1 MSEKEFKAKE
11 RTVQKMSRDG
21 LLEENLSSGT
31 SKRVSQ
37 RVRQDVSMKEGDI
50 SSDAGIFRHSGEMPD
65 GRRKIY
71 AEGDAGDREQAAS
84 PENARRRQ
92 KQSKVSERSITDRSI
107 TKEAYGQE
115 EDSPEGGDFDA
126 ERSSK
131 EAGYG
136 RKARQRKRADQ
147 LYEKAE
153 SEGAGKRRL
162 PQKAVSTEDSGD
174 EGAEEDENL
183 ISDHS
188 SRMDSMRGKSCALS
202 ETSAKTAADLRHE
215 RNKKQ
220 VRKYAADQKRNAR
233 LSETSRA
240 DTVELSDAK
249 EEIASK
255 QKRERLNQEQRKK
268 RTADPGKKKPGRLS
282 FDDEDAEGTM
292 VRGSGAGIGRKLVS
306 GAVGAAALAAHA
318 RVHEAEDE
326 NAGVEAAHTGER
338 LAEESVRKAA
348 SANLRQGKA
357 KSGASRRKSEAAGL
371 HKLHFGEEPVK
382 AANAAKQEAEK
393 KTTIKKFFQKQRYRR
408 MYAAAKKEEKT
419 AEQVFKTSQ
428 NLVTKAAVVV
438 KEAFRRNSKILIGIG
453 ILGLFFLLI
462 ATSVTSCTAVIHGT
476 GSSVVST
483 TYASTDDEIYK
494 VENAYEDMEK
504 ALNDQINGIG
514 NRYPEYDSFRYQ
526 IDEISHNPYQLI
538 SYFTAKYGEFTY
550 AKVKGELEEIFREQY
565 GISTAGEQGVT
576 LTETKKVRVGDS
588 LGQVV
593 TSGYCNCPICCG
605 QWSGGPTA
613 SGVYPT
619 AKHTIAVDA
628 SNPFVPMGTHVV
640 MNGVEYVV
648 EDTGA
653 FARYGVQFDVYY
665 DDHATATQHGHQTWE
680 AYLADSNGSREI
692 EVTTTQSVNRMSV
705 TLTNHNLDT
714 VLRNRMTKDQEKRYD
729 ILNKTFGNRDYLFD
743 LDKIPSYNVN
753 GGYSIPPEAMSDARF
768 ANMIREAEKY
778 LGYPYV
784 WGGSSPSTSFDCS
797 GFVSWVINNCGNGWS
812 YGRLG
817 AEGLRQVCAYVP
829 ASDAR
834 PGDLIFFQGTYDTSG
849 ASHVGIYVGNGM
861 MIHCGNPIQYTS
873 INTTYWQNH
882 FYQFGRLP

>member
-1 MSEKEFKAKE
+1 MSEKEFKAKA

-31 SKRVSQ
+31 SQRVSQ
-37 RVRQDVSMKEGDI
+37 RVRQDGAMREGDI
-50 SSDAGIFRHSGEMPD
+50 SSDAGIFRHSGEASDGKRKLYAEGEVPD
-65 GRRKIY
+65 SDVEDKGTSGGRRKH
-71 AEGDAGDREQAAS
+71 RQA
-84 PENARRRQ
+84 
-92 KQSKVSERSITDRSI
+92 SERSIADRSMS
-107 TKEAYGQE
+107 KEPDIWE
-115 EDSPEGGDFDA
+115 EDSPEGGDFRA

-131 EAGYG
+131 EAGTG
-136 RKARQRKRADQ
+136 RKARQRKRAGQFREETDGEETGQ
-147 LYEKAE
+147 
-153 SEGAGKRRL
+153 RRL
-162 PQKAVSTEDSGD
+162 PKKEIPTQDSGD

-183 ISDHS
+183 TDEHS
-188 SRMDSMRGKSCALS
+188 SRMGSVRDRSAALS
-202 ETSAKTAADLRHE
+202 DTSAKTAADLRHE

-220 VRKYAADQKRNAR
+220 VQKYAADAKRKER
-233 LSETSRA
+233 LSETSKA
-240 DTVELSDAK
+240 DTVELADAK
-249 EEIASK
+249 EEIAVK
-255 QKRERLNQEQRKK
+255 QKRERLNQEQRKLK
-268 RTADPGKKKPGRLS
+268 RTADPGKKKAGRLS
-282 FDDEDAEGTM
+282 FDDDAEGAM
-292 VRGSGAGIGRKLVS
+292 VRGSGAGFGRKAVS

-318 RVHEAEDE
+318 KVHEAEDE
-326 NAGVEAAHTGER
+326 NAGVEAAHSGER
-338 LAEESVRKAA
+338 LTEESVRKAA
-348 SANLRQGKA
+348 SANLRQS
-357 KSGASRRKSEAAGL
+357 KSKGGASRRKSDTAGL
-371 HKLHFGEEPVK
+371 HKLNFGEEPVK

-393 KTTIKKFFQKQRYRR
+393 KTTIRKFFQKQRYRR

-419 AEQVFKTSQ
+419 AQQVIRTSQ

-438 KEAFRRNSKILIGIG
+438 KEAFRRNSKILIGLG

-462 ATSVTSCTAVIHGT
+462 SASVTSCTAVIHGT

-494 VENAYEDMEK
+494 VEDAYEDMEK
-504 ALNDQINGIG
+504 ALNEQINGIG
-514 NRYPEYDSFRYQ
+514 NRYPEYDNFRYQ

-550 AKVKGELEEIFREQY
+550 AQVKDELEEIFRDQY

-613 SGVYPT
+613 SGAYPT

-665 DDHATATQHGHQTWE
+665 DNHATAQAHGHQTWE

-705 TLTNHNLDT
+705 TLTNHNLDS

-729 ILNKTFGNRDYLFD
+729 ILNKTFGNRNYLFD

-753 GGYSIPPEAMSDARF
+753 GGYSIPPEALSDVKF

-797 GFVSWVINNCGNGWS
+797 GFVSWVINNCGNGWN

-829 ASDAR
+829 VSEAR

-882 FYQFGRLP
+882 FYQFGRIR

>member
-21 LLEENLSSGT
+21 LLEENLRSGT

-37 RVRQDVSMKEGDI
+37 RVRQDSDMRKGDI
-50 SSDAGIFRHSGEMPD
+50 STDVGVFRHSKDMPAD
-65 GRRKIY
+65 RRMLY
-71 AEGDAGDREQAAS
+71 AEQEADAQVRGDSSGKSQQIQKRKQARE
-84 PENARRRQ
+84 RDL
-92 KQSKVSERSITDRSI
+92 TDRSRV
-107 TKEAYGQE
+107 QE

-131 EAGYG
+131 ETGG
-136 RKARQRKRADQ
+136 RKALQRKRAGQIREETED
-147 LYEKAE
+147 
-153 SEGAGKRRL
+153 EGAGKRRL
-162 PQKAVSTEDSGD
+162 TKKVASEEDSGD
-174 EGAEEDENL
+174 EGAEENENL
-183 ISDHS
+183 TSEHS
-188 SRMDSMRGKSCALS
+188 SRMDSVRGHSSALS
-202 ETSAKTAADLRHE
+202 ETSAKTAADFRHD

-220 VRKYAADQKRNAR
+220 VQRYAADQKRKER
-233 LSETSRA
+233 LSEISKTE
-240 DTVELSDAK
+240 TVELSDAK

-255 QKRERLNQEQRKK
+255 QKWERLNQEQRKQK
-268 RTADPGKKKPGRLS
+268 CTSEPGMKKPGRLS
-282 FDDEDAEGTM
+282 FDDEDAEGAM
-292 VRGSGAGIGRKLVS
+292 VRGSGAGFGRKI
-306 GAVGAAALAAHA
+306 AAGAAGAAVLAAHA
-318 RVHEAEDE
+318 KVHEAEDE

-348 SANLRQGKA
+348 SMNLRQGKS
-357 KSGASRRKSEAAGL
+357 KSGANRRKSDTAGL
-371 HKLHFGEEPVK
+371 HKLNFGGEPIK
-382 AANAAKQEAEK
+382 AVNAAKQEAEK
-393 KTTIKKFFQKQRYRR
+393 KTTIRKFFQKQRYRR

-419 AEQVFKTSQ
+419 AQQIFKTSQ

-438 KEAFRRNSKILIGIG
+438 QEAFRRNSKVLIGLG
-453 ILGLFFLLI
+453 ILGVFFLLI
-462 ATSVTSCTAVIHGT
+462 SASVTSCTAVIHGT

-483 TYASTDDEIYK
+483 TYASTDDEIHK

-504 ALNDQINGIG
+504 ALNDQINCIG
-514 NRYPEYDSFRYQ
+514 NRYPEYDNFRYQ
-526 IDEISHNPYQLI
+526 IDEISHNPYHLI

-550 AKVKGELEEIFREQY
+550 AQVKDELEQIFREQY
-565 GISTAGEQGVT
+565 GISTSGERGVT

-593 TSGYCNCPICCG
+593 TSGYCNCSICCG

-619 AKHTIAVDA
+619 AQHTIAVDA
-628 SNPFVPMGTHVV
+628 SNPFVPMGTHVI

-665 DDHATATQHGHQTWE
+665 DNHATAQAHGHQTWD

-714 VLRNRMTKDQEKRYD
+714 VLRNRMTADEEKRYD
-729 ILNKTFGNRDYLFD
+729 ILNKTFGNRNYLFD

-753 GGYSIPPEAMSDARF
+753 GGYRIPPEALSDVKF

-784 WGGSSPSTSFDCS
+784 WGGASPSTSFDCS
-797 GFVSWVINNCGNGWS
+797 GFVSWVINNCGNVWN
-812 YGRLG
+812 YGRLT
-817 AEGLRQVCAYVP
+817 AEGLREVCAYVN

-834 PGDLIFFQGTYDTSG
+834 PGDLIFFQGTYNTSG

-861 MIHCGNPIQYTS
+861 MLHCGNPIQYTS